1 VNLKSIEGMLKTLI
15 AHPDCVSDLFKTKV
29 KNWIASQYWGSKL
42 WSISDD
48 DMPEYY
54 KEANLKTP
62 GNNILKA
69 KRDSLYNE
77 LSRDIQT
84 QRARVRQSGPPPP
97 DPMQATRKEYY
108 NQFSRKGGGKR
119 KTKKLRKRKTLLKK
133 TNSSRF

>member
-48 DMPEYY
+48 DIPEYY